1 MKTLNEF
8 IKEVSSSKELQEELK
23 NAKSS
28 DVVNAFLKT
37 HDCDAT
43 ADELAEYIKS
53 QRNDGARELSDD
65 EVSEVA
71 GGSRMDADYIAV
83 SNVIPYEKKKATQKP
98 LKEFKIDII
107 CNPTKNE

>member
-23 NAKSS
+23 NAK
-28 DVVNAFLKT
+28 DADAVNAFLKE

-43 ADELAEYIKS
+43 AGELAEYIKS
-53 QRNDGARELSDD
+53 QRNDGARELPDD

-71 GGSRMDADYIAV
+71 GGIWMDVGAGWIDV
-83 SNVIPYEKKKATQKP
+83 SDAIPLKKKKAAQKP

-107 CNPTKNE
+107 

>member
-8 IKEVSSSKELQEELK
+8 IKEVSSSKELQKELK
-23 NAKSS
+23 NAKDA
-28 DVVNAFLKT
+28 DVVNAFLKE

-43 ADELAEYIKS
+43 AGELAEYIKS

-71 GGSRMDADYIAV
+71 GGIWMDVGAGWIWVDETLPAR
-83 SNVIPYEKKKATQKP
+83 KKMKEPA
-98 LKEFKIDII
+98 LKEFKIEII
-107 CNPTKNE
+107 